1 MPKLMVDLFAGFGGQ
16 SEAFHRSASWEVL
29 RIDNN
34 PLLGGVENM
43 VLMDVRHL
51 QPHESAQER
60 IEYFHASPPCD
71 QFSRAFS
78 AIAPTMQREGKEFQP
93 DMTLI
98 FEALRIK
105 DALNPR
111 WWSLENVKGSI
122 PFIEPILGPPRCIIG
137 PFVYWGNFPLPKVD
151 KSKIK
156 RKADKDK
163 RHSPLRANHRAHIDF
178 EISQAFMRALEA
190 QTTLTMFTPQS

>member
-1 MPKLMVDLFAGFGGQ
+1 MSRLMVDLFAGFGGQ
-16 SEAFHRSASWEVL
+16 SEAFHRAENWEVL

-43 VLMDVRHL
+43 VLMDVKHL
-51 QPHESAQER
+51 QPHPSSQAR

-71 QFSRAFS
+71 QFSRAYG

-93 DMTLI
+93 DMSLV
-98 FEALRIK
+98 FEAIRIK

-122 PFIEPILGPPRCIIG
+122 PFIEPILGPPRQIIG
-137 PFVYWGNFPLPKVD
+137 SYVYWGNFPEVRVD
-151 KSKIK
+151 REAI
-156 RKADKDK
+156 RTKAQKDK
-163 RHSPLRANHRAHIDF
+163 RHSPLRANHRAHIDLA
-178 EISQAFMRALEA
+178 ISEAFRSAIEA
-190 QTTLTMFTPQS
+190 QTTLFMFQN